1 MMANT
6 PTRRTVLHASAVAAG
21 SILGASGRT
30 ARAVGQTKPLKLGL
44 MTYNL
49 ARSWD
54 IETIVRN
61 CSETGFEHAELR
73 TTHAHGVE
81 VSLSTRERRDVRQRF
96 EDAGIK
102 LSLASAFSYHHPD
115 KAELRRHVEGTK
127 EYTILAHDI
136 GALGIRVF
144 PNALL
149 ADKGIPEAQT
159 IRQIGRAA
167 GECADF
173 AHDYGVQIRLAV
185 HGRGTNVVGKV
196 KQMVDS
202 SESPY
207 LAINWNCDKNDTK
220 GPGFDANFRS
230 VQGRIGNIHLHELW
244 DEEYPYRRFFELLRE
259 SNYQGYCDA
268 EIPESPEPV
277 RLMKYYRALFLALQ
291 DAL

>member
-1 MMANT
+1 MSQT
-6 PTRRTVLHASAVAAG
+6 CRRRDVLRSSAALAAASALPLSTAPAAP
-21 SILGASGRT
+21 SEN
-30 ARAVGQTKPLKLGL
+30 KPLKLGL

-49 ARSWD
+49 ARNWD
-54 IETIVRN
+54 IETIIKN
-61 CSETGFEHAELR
+61 CTETGFEHAELR

-81 VSLSTRERRDVRQRF
+81 VSLSKDQRRDVRKRF

-115 KAELRRHVEGTK
+115 KEELRKNIEGTK

-149 ADKGIPEAQT
+149 ADKGIPEERT
-159 IRQIGRAA
+159 IRQIGQAA

-196 KQMVDS
+196 KQMVDCS
-202 SESPY
+202 DSPH
-207 LAINWNCDKNDTK
+207 LAINWNCDMNDTR
-220 GPGFDANFRS
+220 GPGFDANFHS
-230 VQGRIGNIHLHELW
+230 VKDRIGNIHLHELW
-244 DEEYPYRRFFELLRE
+244 NEKYPYRRFFELLRQ
-259 SNYQGYCDA
+259 SGYQGYCDA
-268 EIPESPEPV
+268 EIPESAEPI

-291 DAL
+291 NAL